1 MQYARLMTDR
11 TARRWIWVA
20 VAAQAIG
27 YIVDAFWHA
36 RLEPGNEPATVA
48 EMARHLAT
56 VHMPLYVG
64 AACVLVATSVA
75 LEQRTRYAPA
85 GIARPVA
92 LAGAALSAFAE
103 CWHAIAHLSLDTRHA
118 PLFGILSV
126 AGFLIVIGATA
137 VSRGTRRR
145 RPADARGS
153 RRAAA

>member
-1 MQYARLMTDR
+1 MQWPELMTER
-11 TARRWIWVA
+11 AARGWIWAA
-20 VAAQAIG
+20 VAAQTIG

-36 RLEPGNEPATVA
+36 RLEPGNEPATVG

-64 AACVLVATSVA
+64 VACVLAATAVA

-85 GIARPVA
+85 GIALPIA

-103 CWHAIAHLSLDTRHA
+103 CWHAIAHLDLDTRHA

-126 AGFLIVIGATA
+126 AGFFIVIGATA
-137 VSRGTRRR
+137 LANRTRRR
-145 RPADARGS
+145 RPADAHGS